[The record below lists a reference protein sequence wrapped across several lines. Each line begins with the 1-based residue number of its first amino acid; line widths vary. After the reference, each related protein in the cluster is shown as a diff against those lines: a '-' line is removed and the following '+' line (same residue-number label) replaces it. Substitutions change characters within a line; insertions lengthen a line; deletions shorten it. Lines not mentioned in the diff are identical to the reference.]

1 MEDGEGRVSE
11 QEAIDE
17 IRREARLEILGAIR
31 NLEEVVRADEV
42 MGGID
47 AIRLGVLSQQI
58 IEKTRV
64 YRMTVNLGDEPS
76 VSAQM
81 ANHETG
87 AIEPR

>member
-1 MEDGEGRVSE
+1 MSE
-11 QEAIDE
+11 QEAVDE
-17 IRREARLEILGAIR
+17 IRSEARLEILGAIR

-76 VSAQM
+76 VSAQL

>member
-1 MEDGEGRVSE
+1 MEEEGRVSE
-11 QEAIDE
+11 QEAVDE
-17 IRREARLEILGAIR
+17 IRSEARLEILGAIR

-76 VSAQM
+76 VSAQL